1 MMGPGPAESNW
12 SLEWLRF
19 LGILLSLSQT
29 FKQYLTEKT
38 NDSSDFFGLDT
49 SWHILTQH
57 LDTVCTPLKLHQWSP
72 WHGQSIL
79 ENHAG
84 NRWVCS
90 FGCWCQTCFS
100 TLFGMMV
107 RKCPRYLY
115 TFSGG
120 RLKPATNPIWM
131 YMVSVFTAVQKV
143 PGPGCSRQL
152 AAEDPGDW
160 TAARAAPKATG
171 SCRARVAWSCLMKA
185 GVKFNFI
192 ILCAC

>member
-1 MMGPGPAESNW
+1 MTPLI
-12 SLEWLRF
+12 SLV
-19 LGILLSLSQT
+19 ST
-29 FKQYLTEKT
+29 H
-38 NDSSDFFGLDT
+38 FG
-49 SWHILTQH
+49 
-57 LDTVCTPLKLHQWSP
+57 TVCTPLKLHQWSP
-72 WHGQSIL
+72 WHGHSIL

-84 NRWVCS
+84 NRRVFS

-120 RLKPATNPIWM
+120 WLKPATNRIWM
-131 YMVSVFTAVQKV
+131 YMVSVFTTFQKV

-152 AAEDPGDW
+152 GTSLAAADPGDW

-171 SCRARVAWSCLMKA
+171 SCRVRVAWSCLMKA
-185 GVKFNFI
+185 GAKFRFI
-192 ILCAC
+192 ILYACLKRQDLQQDMGIGKTHTSAHPNGTRMMMMMMMMMWI